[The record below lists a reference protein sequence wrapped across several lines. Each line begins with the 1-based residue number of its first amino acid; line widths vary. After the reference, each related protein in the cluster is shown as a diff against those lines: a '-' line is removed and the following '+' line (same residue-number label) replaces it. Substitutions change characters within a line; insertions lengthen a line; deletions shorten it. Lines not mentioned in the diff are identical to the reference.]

1 MIRQNN
7 VSGFEEGG
15 YSETEWALILAN
27 EDGLS
32 MEETEER
39 TGITLKQIKKVS
51 AYLGLDWGIRNVNK
65 RRFVKEWKEVTKLL
79 GRL

>member
-32 MEETEER
+32 IEETEER

-79 GRL
+79 GKL

>member
-65 RRFVKEWKEVTKLL
+65 RRFCKEWENITRLL
-79 GRL
+79 RTL